1 MTVRLRLTIAI
12 VAVILVANCAL
23 SLVTVLY
30 MGQIWLDEVQTRVR
44 LNLGAA
50 RTVYNDRLREIS
62 LFLIGLSFNQQ
73 LSAGLR
79 SPQCHGKQLVSPA
92 EYQSSGLDFLTVVDA
107 QGRAV
112 FRAHNP
118 QAYGD
123 DLSSNPLVSRVL
135 REGKSVKGTVIVDRS
150 VLARDGEQF
159 LARARFDPSNADD
172 AQADTPQVH
181 EDGMVM
187 GAAAPVRDANGK
199 LVGVLFGGCL
209 LNRSYEL
216 VDTIRSQVF
225 GNQFLHGVPVGTV
238 TIFQDGLRISTNVL
252 RDDGARAVGTRLR
265 TEVYEKVVKR
275 GETWAAPTRVL
286 DRWYITAFEPLRDPE
301 DRIIGALYV
310 GLLQEPF
317 THRRNLLTGFFLAA
331 VGSTTAAS
339 LVLLL
344 VIVRRTLQPIGQII
358 AMCRRVIEG
367 DISARV
373 AVRPPGEMGVLCQ
386 HIDAM
391 AEAIAQRQQQLQE
404 ATREQIGRS
413 EKLAA
418 IGRLAAGVAHEI
430 NNPLTGVL
438 TFAHLMRN
446 KPHLQQSD
454 REDLDVIIRETTR
467 AAGIVRGLLDFSRLR
482 PGPKQPVNIN
492 DVVRRTIGLL
502 GSQQLL
508 RNIMVVEDFEEN
520 LPPVLGD
527 VNQLQ
532 QVLVNLSLNACEA
545 MPNGGTLMFTTTAAA
560 GKVIVKLSDT
570 GHGISRENLER
581 VFEPFF
587 TTKPPGKGTGLG
599 LSVSY
604 NIVQQH
610 GGTMEV
616 ESIEGK
622 GTTFSVILP
631 AADVAPGAGAKEG

>member
-12 VAVILVANCAL
+12 VAVIVVANCAL
-23 SLVTVLY
+23 SLVTVIYLGE
-30 MGQIWLDEVQTRVR
+30 MWLDEVQTRVS

-50 RTVYNDRLREIS
+50 RTVYDDRLREIAM
-62 LFLIGLSFNQQ
+62 FLSGLSFNNQ
-73 LSAGLR
+73 LASGLESAQ
-79 SPQCHGKQLVSPA
+79 SDDKQTLLDRA
-92 EYQSSGLDFLTVVDA
+92 YQASELDFLTLVDA
-107 QGRAV
+107 QGRV
-112 FRAHNP
+112 VLRAHNP
-118 QAYGD
+118 TVRGD
-123 DLSSNPLVSRVL
+123 DLSSNPLILQAL
-135 REGKSVKGTVIVDRS
+135 RQGAPVKGTVIVQREL
-150 VLARDGEQF
+150 LARDGQQF
-159 LARARFDPSNADD
+159 LARARFDVPDD
-172 AQADTPQVH
+172 AHTLPDAPQTR

-187 GAAAPVRDANGK
+187 GATNPVLDDHGK

-209 LNRSYEL
+209 LNRRYEL
-216 VDTIRSQVF
+216 VDTIRHQVF
-225 GNQFLHGVPVGTV
+225 GNQFFNGLPVGTV
-238 TIFQDGLRISTNVL
+238 TIFQDDLRISTNVL
-252 RDDGARAVGTRLR
+252 RSDGTRAVGTRLR
-265 TEVYEKVVKR
+265 PEVYEQVVHR
-275 GETWAAPTRVL
+275 GYTWTGPTKVL
-286 DRWYITAFEPLRDPE
+286 DHWYITAYEPLRDPE
-301 DRIIGALYV
+301 NRIIGALYV

-317 THRRNLLTGFFLAA
+317 THRRNLLTVFFLGAI
-331 VGSTTAAS
+331 GSATVAS

-344 VIVRRTLQPIGQII
+344 VIVRRMLRPIGQII
-358 AMCRRVIEG
+358 SMCRRVMEG

-373 AVRPPGEMGVLCQ
+373 GIRPPGEMGALCQ

-467 AAGIVRGLLDFSRLR
+467 AASIVRGLLDFSRVR
-482 PGPKQPVNIN
+482 PGPKQLLDIN
-492 DVVRRTIGLL
+492 DVVRSTIGLL
-502 GSQQLL
+502 GSQHLL
-508 RNIMVVEDFEEN
+508 HNIMVVEDFEEN

-527 VNQLQ
+527 GNQLQ
-532 QVLVNLSLNACEA
+532 QVLVNLALNACEA
-545 MPNGGTLMFTTTAAA
+545 MPKGGTLMLTTTTAA

-570 GHGISRENLER
+570 GHGISRENMER
-581 VFEPFF
+581 IFEPFF

-604 NIVQQH
+604 SIVQQH

-631 AADVAPGAGAKEG
+631 AADTA